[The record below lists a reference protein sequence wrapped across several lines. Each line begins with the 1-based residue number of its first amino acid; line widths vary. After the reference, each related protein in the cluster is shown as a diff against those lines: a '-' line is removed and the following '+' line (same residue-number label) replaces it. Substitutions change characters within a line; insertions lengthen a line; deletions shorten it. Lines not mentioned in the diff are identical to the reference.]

1 MANNSAMVITIA
13 EGIIMNKDTN
23 LLACNGAKSLLTRM
37 GFVKRKVCS
46 KAKVNVSQFQKLK
59 DEFLLEVSM
68 DEIPADLVI
77 NFDQTAL
84 SYVPTSLWTME
95 QEGTK
100 RV

>member
-1 MANNSAMVITIA
+1 MQWCQIVIDSY
-13 EGIIMNKDTN
+13 GI
-23 LLACNGAKSLLTRM
+23 CQEKSLQQ
-37 GFVKRKVCS
+37 GKS
-46 KAKVNVSQFQKLK
+46 EFQKLK

-95 QEGTK
+95 QEGTIRPSVYK
-100 RV
+100 